1 MNTIENPSTIALL
14 TFKYGPIL
22 EMQGIYIVHFYLILA
37 FLIFNFEVNF
47 CFILIIKYY
56 VKFLPCYCQ
65 KNRIQNATAIETFFR
80 FTWQVAVAEHI
91 SLLNQQAFYSNQKRL
106 ELYIRL
112 QRTSSR
118 TKNYKKHK
126 ITGIQPLSHIR
137 FHILKQEN
145 ILKNYD

>member
-91 SLLNQQAFYSNQKRL
+91 SLLNQQAFYSNPKRP
-106 ELYIRL
+106 ELHSRL
-112 QRTSSR
+112 QRTCSR
-118 TKNYKKHK
+118 TENYKNERLQAVPAQWVSQ
-126 ITGIQPLSHIR
+126 ISNCLRPQ
-137 FHILKQEN
+137 
-145 ILKNYD
+145 